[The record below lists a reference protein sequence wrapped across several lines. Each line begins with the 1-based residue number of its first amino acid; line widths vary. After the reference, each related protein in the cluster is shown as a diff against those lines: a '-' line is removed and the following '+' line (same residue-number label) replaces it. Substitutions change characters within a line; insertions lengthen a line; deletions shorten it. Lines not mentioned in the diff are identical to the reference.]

1 MIQRILFTLQ
11 GFIGGTARVVV
22 ASAVALTL
30 LVRRDPA
37 TYLWVAGG
45 ILNASVSK
53 VLKRLINESRPV
65 GARTADPG
73 MPSSHAM
80 SLFFLSVFVAAA
92 AQDWK
97 PSVESGCPS
106 IVAAWHQ
113 PYELCVL
120 CCMRLRQARG
130 ESALVT
136 TKDQIAVGAVLG
148 AANGFGW
155 YPSAKHIS
163 GKHLRI
169 YSQQLLPAQ
178 AYARHLRDCGSPG
191 GGCVRSGLCRE
202 AHQNL
207 VEEGSRA
214 HSIGDGKLLV

>member
-113 PYELCVL
+113 PHMEALCLVL
-120 CCMRLRQARG
+120 YAVAASTWRIGAG
-130 ESALVT
+130 YH

-155 YPSAKHIS
+155 YHLCKAHLWEAFAHLFPAATSGSGVRQASLRATVGLLAVGACAVGSVERRIKIWWKKAREHI
-163 GKHLRI
+163 
-169 YSQQLLPAQ
+169 Q
-178 AYARHLRDCGSPG
+178 
-191 GGCVRSGLCRE
+191 
-202 AHQNL
+202 
-207 VEEGSRA
+207 
-214 HSIGDGKLLV
+214 

>member
-1 MIQRILFTLQ
+1 MVQWILFTLQ
-11 GFIGGTARVVV
+11 GFIGGTARIMV

-45 ILNASVSK
+45 ILNAAISK

-97 PSVESGCPS
+97 PSVEGGCPP

-113 PYELCVL
+113 PRMEALCLVL
-120 CCMRLRQARG
+120 YAVVASTWRIGAG
-130 ESALVT
+130 YH

-155 YPSAKHIS
+155 YHLCKAHLWGAFAPLFPLTSGTGVRQASLGATVGLLAVGASAVGSVERRIKIWWKKAREHI
-163 GKHLRI
+163 
-169 YSQQLLPAQ
+169 Q
-178 AYARHLRDCGSPG
+178 
-191 GGCVRSGLCRE
+191 
-202 AHQNL
+202 
-207 VEEGSRA
+207 
-214 HSIGDGKLLV
+214 